1 MSLRR
6 SLGSGVAAVALAA
19 AVATPIGAQP
29 ASARPDVRVGEAAE
43 FTRLDFGPGV
53 STRRDGVTLTVTFP
67 AGARP
72 DLSRFR
78 TTPPRWI
85 KAARVAQA
93 GARTQLVLT
102 LADDAD
108 LRSGT
113 ADGAVWV
120 NLFQKPPPPEGQAAA
135 ASASDPALS
144 GEAGAGVAAAPIVRP
159 DPLPPGG
166 VVKGEISL
174 GQGQAVLSFPFA
186 NPAGAAVFRRGGS
199 IWIIFDAPARLDIS
213 TFPRGLRQMTSAET
227 FTGPDYAAVR
237 IDAPPGTPFRADSA
251 GSTWN
256 IALGRAPSP
265 QGNTVRVVRD
275 EAGGPAA
282 LKSAVAGATRVL
294 RIDDPVVGDRVTVV
308 TALGP
313 AKGAPLRREFAQ
325 VTVLPSSQG
334 LALESFVPDLAVTH
348 DGDIVRIGRPEGL
361 ALSPL
366 SVGSAP
372 EDASLD
378 SPRPAIMPALID
390 EVGWPKTG
398 PDGFLAR
405 YNDLFAAAA
414 EESDRGRN
422 APTADRLALARF
434 LVGSELSFEAIG
446 VLNDMARKSPE
457 VLENPEFRGLRG
469 IARVMARRYAE
480 AATDFSAPILAS
492 DPSAS
497 LWRAYIS
504 AQLGQWTEVRN
515 EFAAGAEAFNQ
526 FSPAWKSR
534 FARAEGQAALAQGD
548 FEGAD
553 KAIRLAL
560 EDRSDAAETLS
571 VRLLQARLLE
581 AQGAKDRAVRIYEA
595 VATAPLDGLATP
607 AALRAT
613 RIRLDQGQITPIQAA
628 DRINA
633 LRYRWRGDGT
643 ELEIIR
649 TLGGIYLTQGRYR
662 EALET
667 LRSAGRSLPNLPE
680 AVQLQTDLAEA
691 FRSLF
696 MDGVADGLQPV
707 QALALFIDF
716 RELTPL
722 GADGD
727 MMVRRLVGRLVNV
740 DLLEQASELLKYQV
754 ENRLDGAPRAQVAT
768 DLALIYL
775 MDRKPEQALQALNNS
790 RTTLLPPPMQMERRR
805 VEARALIALNRPDD
819 AIELLE
825 KDNTPEGQDLR
836 TEIIWR
842 QKNWPAAAAAFERSL
857 GDRWR
862 RPGPLSAE
870 EEGRLLRASIAY
882 SLSGDDAALARLR
895 TRYGGFIDQAR
906 NPEAL
911 KVGLTGVESA
921 EVGAADFSKV
931 TADNEAFSGWVD
943 KMRARFAKPAPQ
955 AAALP
960 NVPAPARPAPQRP
973 ATAAAPPAPPAPAR
987 PPAPPRPA

>member
-29 ASARPDVRVGEAAE
+29 AVARPDVRVGEAAD

-53 STRRDGVTLTVTFP
+53 TTRRDGATLTATFP
-67 AGARP
+67 AGGRP

-78 TTPPRWI
+78 TSPPRWI
-85 KAARVAQA
+85 KSARVAQA
-93 GARTQLVLT
+93 GPRVQLILI

-108 LRSGT
+108 TRSGV
-113 ADGAVWV
+113 ADGAAWV
-120 NLFQKPPPPEGQAAA
+120 NVFRKSEPPPADAAVA
-135 ASASDPALS
+135 GGA
-144 GEAGAGVAAAPIVRP
+144 EAWAPPPLVRP
-159 DPLPPGG
+159 DPLPRGG
-166 VVKGEISL
+166 VVKGEVSL

-199 IWIIFDAPARLDIS
+199 IWIVFDAPARLDIS
-213 TFPRGLRQMTSAET
+213 TFPRGLRQMTSAEA

-237 IDAPPGTPFRADSA
+237 IDAPPGTPFRAESA

-265 QGNTVRVVRD
+265 QATTVRVVRD

-282 LKSAVAGATRVL
+282 LKSAVAGATRVV
-294 RIDDPVVGDRVTVV
+294 RIDDPVVGDRITVV

-372 EDASLD
+372 EDAGLD
-378 SPRPAIMPALID
+378 APRPAIMPALID
-390 EVGWPKTG
+390 QTEWPKTG
-398 PDGFLAR
+398 PGGFLAR
-405 YNDLFAAAA
+405 YNELFAAAA
-414 EESDRGRN
+414 EETQKGRN
-422 APTADRLALARF
+422 APTANRFALARF
-434 LVGSELSFEAIG
+434 LVGSELAYEAIG

-457 VLENPEFRGLRG
+457 VVENPEFRGLRG
-469 IARVMARRYAE
+469 ISRVMARRYAE

-526 FSPAWKSR
+526 FSPVWKSR

-553 KAIRLAL
+553 KAVRLAL
-560 EDRSDAAETLS
+560 EDRADSAETLA

-581 AQGAKDRAVRIYEA
+581 AQGAKARAVRIYEA
-595 VATAPLDGLATP
+595 VATAPIESLATP

-613 RIRLDQGQITPIQAA
+613 RLRMEEGALTPIQAA
-628 DRINA
+628 DRIGA

-643 ELEIIR
+643 ELEVIR
-649 TLGGIYLTQGRYR
+649 TLGGIYLSQGRYR

-667 LRSAGRSLPNLPE
+667 LRSAGRSMPDLPE
-680 AVQLQTDLAEA
+680 AVQLQADLNQA

-707 QALALFIDF
+707 QALALFLDF
-716 RELTPL
+716 KDLTPL

-740 DLLEQASELLKYQV
+740 DLLEQAAELLKYQV
-754 ENRLDGAPRAQVAT
+754 ENRLDGAPKAQVAT

-775 MDRKPEQALQALNNS
+775 MDRKPEQALQAINNS
-790 RTTLLPPPMQMERRR
+790 RTTLLPPAMQMERRR
-805 VEARALIALNRPDD
+805 VEARALIALNRPQDVV
-819 AIELLE
+819 ELLE
-825 KDNTPEGQDLR
+825 RDNTPEGQDLR
-836 TEIIWR
+836 TEVIWR

-857 GDRWR
+857 GDRWK
-862 RPGPLSAE
+862 RPGPLTPE
-870 EEGRLLRASIAY
+870 EEGRLLRASIAF

-895 TRYGGFIDQAR
+895 TRYSAFVDQAR

-911 KVGLTGVESA
+911 KVGLTGMDSA

-931 TADNEAFSGWVD
+931 TADNEAFAGWVE
-943 KMRARFAKPAPQ
+943 KMRARFTRPSGPQ
-955 AAALP
+955 ASQAASLP
-960 NVPAPARPAPQRP
+960 NVPAPGRPAQRGP
-973 ATAAAPPAPPAPAR
+973 TTAATPPTPPSPAR

>member
-6 SLGSGVAAVALAA
+6 SLGSSVAAVALAA
-19 AVATPIGAQP
+19 TVATPIGAQP
-29 ASARPDVRVGEAAE
+29 AGPRSAVRVGEAGE
-43 FTRLDFGPGV
+43 FTRLDFSPGV
-53 STRRDGVTLTVTFP
+53 TTRRDGSTLTITFP

-72 DLSRFR
+72 DLARFR
-78 TTPPRWI
+78 TGPPRWI
-85 KAARVAQA
+85 KAARVAEA
-93 GARTQLVLT
+93 SGRTQLVLT

-108 LRSGT
+108 LKSGV

-120 NLFQKPPPPEGQAAA
+120 NVFPKPPQAEAEAPA
-135 ASASDPALS
+135 AS
-144 GEAGAGVAAAPIVRP
+144 EATDAAPAPVDRP
-159 DPLPPGG
+159 DPLPKGG

-199 IWIIFDAPARLDIS
+199 IWVVFDAPARLDIS

-227 FTGPDYAAVR
+227 FTGPDFAAVR

-251 GSTWN
+251 GATWN

-265 QGNTVRVVRD
+265 QGAFVRVVRD

-294 RIDDPVVGDRVTVV
+294 RIEDPVVGDRMTVV

-325 VTVLPSSQG
+325 VTVLPSAQG

-372 EDASLD
+372 EDALLGA
-378 SPRPAIMPALID
+378 PRPAIMPALID
-390 EVGWPKTG
+390 QAEWPKTG

-405 YNDLFAAAA
+405 YNALFAAAA
-414 EESDRGRN
+414 EEGDKGRN
-422 APTADRLALARF
+422 APTANRFALARF
-434 LVGSELSFEAIG
+434 LVGSELSYEAIG
-446 VLNDMARKSPE
+446 VLNDLARKSPE

-526 FSPAWKSR
+526 FSPLWKSR

-560 EDRSDAAETLS
+560 EDRADAAETLS

-581 AQGAKDRAVRIYEA
+581 AQGAKDRAVRIYDA
-595 VATAPLDGLATP
+595 VATAPLDSLATP

-613 RIRLDQGQITPIQAA
+613 RIRLDAGQISPIQAA
-628 DRINA
+628 DSINA
-633 LRYRWRGDGT
+633 LRYRWRGDGS

-649 TLGGIYLTQGRYR
+649 TLGGIYLSQGRYR

-667 LRSAGRSLPNLPE
+667 LRSAGRSLPDLPE
-680 AVQLQTDLAEA
+680 AIQLQADLNQA

-707 QALALFIDF
+707 QALALFLDF
-716 RELTPL
+716 KELTPL

-740 DLLEQASELLKYQV
+740 DLLEQAAELLKYQV

-775 MDRKPEQALQALNNS
+775 MDRKPEQALQAINNS

-819 AIELLE
+819 AVELLE
-825 KDNTPEGQDLR
+825 RDNTPEGQDLR
-836 TEIIWR
+836 TEITWR
-842 QKNWPAAAAAFERSL
+842 QKNWPVAAAALERGL

-862 RPGPLSAE
+862 LPGPLSSE
-870 EEGRLLRASIAY
+870 EEGKLLRAGIAY
-882 SLSGDDAALARLR
+882 SLSGNDAALSRLR
-895 TRYGGFIDQAR
+895 TRYGAFIDQAR

-911 KVGLTGVESA
+911 KVGLTGLEGG
-921 EVGAADFSKV
+921 EVGASDFSKV
-931 TADNEAFSGWVD
+931 TADNEAFAGWVD
-943 KMRARFAKPAPQ
+943 RMRTRFTKAGQPSAAPPA
-955 AAALP
+955 AG
-960 NVPAPARPAPQRP
+960 RPAAPRP
-973 ATAAAPPAPPAPAR
+973 ATAATPPAPPAPAR

>member
-6 SLGSGVAAVALAA
+6 SLGSSVAAVAIAA
-19 AVATPIGAQP
+19 AVSSPIGAQP
-29 ASARPDVRVGEAAE
+29 AAVRQDVRVGEAVD

-53 STRRDGVTLTVTFP
+53 ATRRDGATLTITFP

-78 TTPPRWI
+78 TAPPRWI
-85 KAARVAQA
+85 EAARVAQS
-93 GARTQLVLT
+93 GGRTQLVLT
-102 LADDAD
+102 LAEDAD
-108 LRSGT
+108 MRSGV
-113 ADGAVWV
+113 ADGAAWI
-120 NLFQKPPPPEGQAAA
+120 NLFPKPEPGEPAPAATM
-135 ASASDPALS
+135 ASAAPSA
-144 GEAGAGVAAAPIVRP
+144 EAAAPLNRP
-159 DPLPPGG
+159 DPLPRGG
-166 VVKGEISL
+166 VVKGEVAL
-174 GQGQAVLSFPFA
+174 GQGQVVLSFPFA
-186 NPAGAAVFRRGGS
+186 NPAGAAVFRRGGA
-199 IWIIFDAPARLDIS
+199 IWVVFDAPARLDIS
-213 TFPRGLRQMTSAET
+213 TFPRGLRQMASAET
-227 FTGPDYAAVR
+227 FQGPDYAAVR
-237 IDAPPGTPFRADSA
+237 IEAPPGLPFRAESA
-251 GSTWN
+251 GATWSV
-256 IALGRAPSP
+256 ALGRAPSP
-265 QGNTVRVVRD
+265 QSALVRVVRD

-294 RIDDPVVGDRVTVV
+294 RIPDPVVGDRMTVV

-313 AKGAPLRREFAQ
+313 AKGSPLRREFAQ
-325 VTVLPSSQG
+325 VNVLPSSQG

-348 DGDIVRIGRPEGL
+348 DGDVVRIGRPEGL
-361 ALSPL
+361 ALSPI

-372 EDASLD
+372 EDAGLNT
-378 SPRPAIMPALID
+378 PRPAIMPALID
-390 EVGWPKTG
+390 QTDWPKTG

-405 YNDLFAAAA
+405 YNELFTAAAQ
-414 EESDRGRN
+414 ESQKGKD
-422 APTADRLALARF
+422 APTANRFALARF
-434 LVGSELSFEAIG
+434 LVGSELAFEAIG
-446 VLNDMARKSPE
+446 VLNDMARRTPE

-469 IARVMARRYAE
+469 ISRVMARRYAE

-504 AQLGQWTEVRN
+504 AQLGQWTETRN

-526 FSPAWKSR
+526 FSPLWKSR
-534 FARAEGQAALAQGD
+534 FARAEAQAALSQGD

-560 EDRSDAAETLS
+560 EDRAGSEETLS

-581 AQGAKDRAVRIYEA
+581 AQGAKERALRIYQA
-595 VATAPLDGLATP
+595 VATAPLQWLATP
-607 AALRAT
+607 AALRAA
-613 RIRLDQGQITPIQAA
+613 RIRLDDGKINAIQAA
-628 DRINA
+628 DEINA

-649 TLGGIYLTQGRYR
+649 TLGGIYLSQGRYR

-667 LRSAGRSLPNLPE
+667 LRSAGRSLPDLPE
-680 AVQLQTDLAEA
+680 AVQLQADLNTS

-707 QALALFIDF
+707 QALALFLDF
-716 RELTPL
+716 KELTPL

-740 DLLEQASELLKYQV
+740 DLLEQAAELLKYQT
-754 ENRLDGAPRAQVAT
+754 ENRLDGAPKAQVAT
-768 DLALIYL
+768 DLAVIYL
-775 MDRKPEQALQALNNS
+775 MDRKPEQALQAINNS

-825 KDNTPEGQDLR
+825 MDRTPEGEDLR

-842 QKNWPAAAAAFERSL
+842 QKKWPAAAAAFERSL

-862 RPGPLSAE
+862 NPAPLSPE
-870 EEGRLLRASIAY
+870 EEGKLLRAGIAY
-882 SLSGDDAALARLR
+882 SLSGDEAALARLR
-895 TRYGGFIDQAR
+895 TRFSGFIDQAR
-906 NPEAL
+906 NPDAL
-911 KVGLTGVESA
+911 RVGLTGVETA

-943 KMRARFAKPAPQ
+943 KMRTKFTKAG
-955 AAALP
+955 
-960 NVPAPARPAPQRP
+960 PAPAAPGRP
-973 ATAAAPPAPPAPAR
+973 ATAAAPPAPPSPAR
-987 PPAPPRPA
+987 PPAPARPA

>member
-1 MSLRR
+1 MTLRR
-6 SLGSGVAAVALAA
+6 SLGSGVAAMALAA
-19 AVATPIGAQP
+19 AVATPIGAQT
-29 ASARPDVRVGEAAE
+29 AATRPDVRIGEAAG

-53 STRRDGVTLTVTFP
+53 STRREGVTLTVTFP

-78 TTPPRWI
+78 TAPPKWI
-85 KAARVAQA
+85 KSARVGQS
-93 GARTQLVLT
+93 GPRTQLVLT
-102 LADDAD
+102 LAEDAD
-108 LRSGT
+108 LTSGA

-120 NLFQKPPPPEGQAAA
+120 NVFQKSAPPEGEPSAVETAAMEPAPPA
-135 ASASDPALS
+135 AL
-144 GEAGAGVAAAPIVRP
+144 VRP
-159 DPLPPGG
+159 DPLPRGG
-166 VVKGEISL
+166 VVKGEVAL

-199 IWIIFDAPARLDIS
+199 IWIVFDAPARLDIS
-213 TFPRGLRQMTSAET
+213 SFPRGLRQMSAAET

-265 QGNTVRVVRD
+265 QGSVVRVVRD

-294 RIDDPVVGDRVTVV
+294 RIDDPVVGDRITVV

-325 VTVLPSSQG
+325 VNVLPSSQG
-334 LALESFVPDLAVTH
+334 LALESFVPDLAVTQ

-372 EDASLD
+372 EDAGLD
-378 SPRPAIMPALID
+378 APRPAIMPALID
-390 EVGWPKTG
+390 QVEWPKTG
-398 PDGFLAR
+398 PEGFLAR
-405 YNDLFAAAA
+405 YNSLFAEAA
-414 EESDRGRN
+414 EESGKGKD
-422 APTADRLALARF
+422 APTANRFALARF
-434 LVGSELSFEAIG
+434 LVGSELGFEAIG
-446 VLNDMARKSPE
+446 VLNDMARKSPQ

-469 IARVMARRYAE
+469 IARVMSRRYAE

-504 AQLGQWTEVRN
+504 AQLGQWTETRN

-526 FSPAWKSR
+526 FSPVWKSR

-560 EDRSDAAETLS
+560 EDRAGAEETLS

-581 AQGAKDRAVRIYEA
+581 AQGAKDRAVRIYDA
-595 VATAPLDGLATP
+595 VATAPMDSLATP

-613 RIRLDQGQITPIQAA
+613 RIRLDSGQVTPIQAA
-628 DRINA
+628 DAISA

-643 ELEIIR
+643 ELEVIR
-649 TLGGIYLTQGRYR
+649 TLGGIYLSQGRYR

-667 LRSAGRSLPNLPE
+667 LRSAGRSLPDLPE
-680 AVQLQTDLAEA
+680 AVQLQADLNQA

-696 MDGVADGLQPV
+696 MDGIADGLQPV
-707 QALALFIDF
+707 QALALFLDF
-716 RELTPL
+716 KELTPL

-740 DLLEQASELLKYQV
+740 DLLEQAAELLKYQV

-775 MDRKPEQALQALNNS
+775 MDRKPELALQAINNS

-819 AIELLE
+819 AVELLE
-825 KDNTPEGQDLR
+825 RDATPEGQDLK

-842 QKNWPAAAAAFERSL
+842 QKNWPVAAAAFERSL

-870 EEGRLLRASIAY
+870 EEGKLLRAGIAY

-895 TRYGGFIDQAR
+895 TRYDAFIDQAR

-931 TADNEAFSGWVD
+931 TADNEAFSGWVE
-943 KMRARFAKPAPQ
+943 KMRARFTRPAPGAAPG
-955 AAALP
+955 AAAPALATTQR
-960 NVPAPARPAPQRP
+960 PAPAPAT
-973 ATAAAPPAPPAPAR
+973 TAAAPPRPPAPAR